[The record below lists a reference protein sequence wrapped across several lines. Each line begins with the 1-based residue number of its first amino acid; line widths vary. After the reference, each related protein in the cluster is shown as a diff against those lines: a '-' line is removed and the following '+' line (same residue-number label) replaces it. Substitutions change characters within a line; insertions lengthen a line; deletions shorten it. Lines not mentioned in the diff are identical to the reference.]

1 MCQKII
7 SHNQPRMIE
16 SKIKHLLNDVIGT
29 HTCTVNNTIFTYINP
44 NYLDTKKTRKSIT
57 YNYML
62 YKGVV
67 VSKINNHYSIIYLG
81 LTN

>member
-1 MCQKII
+1 MTLERVLILLFTAHFLLVKSYNSLKSTFKYII
-7 SHNQPRMIE
+7 TKNKNQ
-16 SKIKHLLNDVIGT
+16 
-29 HTCTVNNTIFTYINP
+29 
-44 NYLDTKKTRKSIT
+44 DTLSAEIRTRKSIT

>member
-1 MCQKII
+1 MPEENIWMKTLQKK
-7 SHNQPRMIE
+7 Q
-16 SKIKHLLNDVIGT
+16 
-29 HTCTVNNTIFTYINP
+29 
-44 NYLDTKKTRKSIT
+44 TRKSIT